1 MSCGQGAVSGAP
13 DVTANLQGTQ
23 CCCAGGQFILG
34 KVTNR
39 TEKTVANTFTYM
51 RVYTHTHDVTS
62 VAVTHTCAAIP
73 ASTRSFFLNLCTR
86 TDPFL
91 MLTLTSV
98 CDTRPSGCLAQEPGN
113 RYRSAPFPAA
123 RTQDGG
129 GGDPQAE
136 AQGGARG
143 SQAQVCVGSDRGRSL
158 RLRLPG
164 QHRPRGNSRFCS
176 RAEHT
181 QQLCAACSSDPLSE
195 QGWSKVQP
203 QPKKPPSS
211 PLGDLESNSSRRQ
224 PL

>member
-1 MSCGQGAVSGAP
+1 MAKGLFLGPQMSPQICKGPSAAVREGS
-13 DVTANLQGTQ
+13 LS
-23 CCCAGGQFILG
+23 L
-34 KVTNR
+34 
-39 TEKTVANTFTYM
+39 EKSQIEPKKQWQIRLHTCVC
-51 RVYTHTHDVTS
+51 THTHDVTS

-91 MLTLTSV
+91 MLTLTSA
-98 CDTRPSGCLAQEPGN
+98 CDTRPSGCLAQELGN
-113 RYRSAPFPAA
+113 RYRSAPFPVA

-158 RLRLPG
+158 CLRLPG
-164 QHRPRGNSRFCS
+164 QHRPRGNLRFCS

-181 QQLCAACSSDPLSE
+181 QQLCAAFSSDLLSE

>member
-1 MSCGQGAVSGAP
+1 MVKGLFLGPQTS
-13 DVTANLQGTQ
+13 LQICKGPSAAEREGSLSSEKSQ
-23 CCCAGGQFILG
+23 IEP
-34 KVTNR
+34 K
-39 TEKTVANTFTYM
+39 KTVANMFTYM
-51 RVYTHTHDVTS
+51 RVYTHTHDICGCD
-62 VAVTHTCAAIP
+62 THMCSYTCLHAFVLI
-73 ASTRSFFLNLCTR
+73 NLCTR

-91 MLTLTSV
+91 MLTLTSA

-123 RTQDGG
+123 RTPDGG

-211 PLGDLESNSSRRQ
+211 PLGDLESHSSRCQ